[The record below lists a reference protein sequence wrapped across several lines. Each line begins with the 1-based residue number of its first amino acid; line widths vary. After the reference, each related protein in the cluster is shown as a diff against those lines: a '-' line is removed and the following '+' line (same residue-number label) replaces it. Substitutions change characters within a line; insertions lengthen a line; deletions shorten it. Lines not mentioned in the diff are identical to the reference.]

1 MDSFITRAKHYLT
14 QEYRIKLRKAVEALP
29 NDRLWWRPNDASN
42 SVGNLLRH
50 LAGNVHQWIVGGV
63 GGRPDS
69 RDRAAE
75 FAARDGASKAELLAA
90 LDAVLDEAGDVLD
103 GLSSAAL
110 AEPRE
115 IQGRH
120 ITVLDALFH
129 VVEHFSLHLG
139 QVIYI
144 SKLHAPGAIQ
154 FYEDAGGLARP
165 KW

>member
-1 MDSFITRAKHYLT
+1 MDAFTARAKHYLT
-14 QEYRIKLRKAVEALP
+14 YEYRTKLRKAVEALP
-29 NDRLWWRPNDASN
+29 DDRLWWRPNDQSN

-50 LAGNVHQWIVGGV
+50 LAGNVRQWIVGGV
-63 GGRPDS
+63 GGRPDA

-75 FAARDGASKAELLAA
+75 FAARAGASKAELLAA
-90 LDAVLDEAGDVLD
+90 LDAVLDETATVLDVLTPA
-103 GLSSAAL
+103 SL

-115 IQGRH
+115 IQGRRV
-120 ITVLDALFH
+120 TVLDAIFH

-165 KW
+165 TW